1 MSREVGN
8 NSQSLNDV
16 LNPTSATASFPSSQ
30 LSAQFHPS
38 FADINV
44 SKIRSRPS
52 DIKVFCQFINCTN
65 RLVAPI
71 WIDFSG
77 RRVRYP
83 CINPGSRLN
92 VETYEKHPWCF
103 LDAQDLT
110 ILLTSSQGDV
120 FWPRHNIPDSALPLC
135 IVRITLPNFSLLEL
149 SLQTISK
156 YSLPTFSLPESLQ
169 ELIKERQK
177 YTNQISFVIH
187 SDGEQT
193 SRSTESTN
201 RLH

>member
-1 MSREVGN
+1 M
-8 NSQSLNDV
+8 NDDSN
-16 LNPTSATASFPSSQ
+16 LGTCPKSSARS
-30 LSAQFHPS
+30 QFHPS
-38 FADINV
+38 FTDIDVN
-44 SKIRSRPS
+44 KIRSRLS
-52 DIKVFCQFINCTN
+52 DVKVFCQFVNCTN

-110 ILLTSSQGDV
+110 ILLTSNQGHI
-120 FWPRHNIPDSALPLC
+120 FWPRHNIPASALPLC
-135 IVRITLPNFSLLEL
+135 IVKITLPKFSLLEL

-156 YSLPTFSLPESLQ
+156 FSIPIFSLPESLQ
-169 ELIKERQK
+169 ELIKNRQK

-187 SDGEQT
+187 SDAETAQQ
-193 SRSTESTN
+193 
-201 RLH
+201 